1 MKTIYVLLA
10 FLFSI
15 LSFAQR
21 QTQYAIVDKQM
32 SEIPLR
38 FTYSTDAIAHYINA
52 RFQTE
57 DEKIRAVFYWTAS
70 NISYD
75 LDKLSDLN
83 NKETSENNSEKI
95 LNSKKGV
102 CSDYTKIFKEI
113 ANKVGVK
120 TEIISGY
127 TKQNG
132 VVVAISHAWCASK
145 IDNLWYIF
153 DPTWGSGHVNN
164 GKFVTSFDDHY
175 FKVNPNKIIT
185 SHMPY
190 DYMWQFLNYPIS
202 NQEFYD
208 GRTASANSKKRFD
221 FEAEISNYNTLSGI
235 EQVSSSSVR
244 IRKNGVV
251 NAMIVEQLSY
261 NKSKIEYLKQIK
273 VSSNFKTVVLL
284 YNEGI
289 SDLNRFINYR
299 NKQFRPM
306 TSDKELKALIES
318 PKNKFRRCQ
327 EMLTSFEGI
336 EESNEASMNGIKQSL
351 AESIGQAEEHAA
363 FVNAYLSKSKVMRER
378 MFYKTRPL

>member
-32 SEIPLR
+32 SERPLS

-175 FKVNPNKIIT
+175 FKVNPSKIIT

-221 FEAEISNYNTLSGI
+221 FEADISNYNTLSGI

-289 SDLNRFINYR
+289 SGLNRFINYR

-318 PKNKFRRCQ
+318 PKSKFRRCQ

-336 EESNEASMNGIKQSL
+336 EESNEASINGIKQSL
-351 AESIGQAEEHAA
+351 AESIGQAEEYAA

>member
-83 NKETSENNSEKI
+83 NKETSENNSEKT

-202 NQEFYD
+202 NQEFYN

-221 FEAEISNYNTLSGI
+221 FEAEISNYNT
-235 EQVSSSSVR
+235 
-244 IRKNGVV
+244 
-251 NAMIVEQLSY
+251 
-261 NKSKIEYLKQIK
+261 
-273 VSSNFKTVVLL
+273 
-284 YNEGI
+284 
-289 SDLNRFINYR
+289 YR
-299 NKQFRPM
+299 
-306 TSDKELKALIES
+306 E
-318 PKNKFRRCQ
+318 
-327 EMLTSFEGI
+327 
-336 EESNEASMNGIKQSL
+336 
-351 AESIGQAEEHAA
+351 
-363 FVNAYLSKSKVMRER
+363 
-378 MFYKTRPL
+378 

>member
-306 TSDKELKALIES
+306 TSDKELKVLIES

-336 EESNEASMNGIKQSL
+336 DQSNEASMNGIKQSL
-351 AESIGQAEEHAA
+351 AESIGQAEEYAA

>member
-21 QTQYAIVDKQM
+21 QTQYAIVEKQM

-336 EESNEASMNGIKQSL
+336 DQSNEASMNGIKQSL
-351 AESIGQAEEHAA
+351 AESIGQAEEYAA

>member
-38 FTYSTDAIAHYINA
+38 LTYSTDAIAHYINA

-284 YNEGI
+284 YNDGI

-336 EESNEASMNGIKQSL
+336 EESNEASINGIKQSL
-351 AESIGQAEEHAA
+351 AESIGQAEEYAA